1 MYLHLGNGVV
11 VRKPDVLGVFD
22 LDNASTGA
30 VTRNFLARAEKAGQ
44 VVSVAGLELP
54 KSFVVCAGASGGG
67 QRVYLCQLNSST
79 LLKRSEGAGVE

>member
-11 VRKPDVLGVFD
+11 VRKADVLGVFD
-22 LDNASTGA
+22 LDNSSSSAI
-30 VTRNFLARAEKAGQ
+30 TRKYLAQAEKSGE

-54 KSFVVCAGASGGG
+54 KSFVLCAQPDG

-79 LLKRSEGAGVE
+79 LLKRSESAGVE